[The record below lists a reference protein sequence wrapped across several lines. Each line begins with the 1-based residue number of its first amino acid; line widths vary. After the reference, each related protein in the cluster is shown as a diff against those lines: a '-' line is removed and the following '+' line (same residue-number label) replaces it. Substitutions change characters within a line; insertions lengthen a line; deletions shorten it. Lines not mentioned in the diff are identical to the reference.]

1 MSGPERNGDDEAAES
16 GRGLPQGEAA
26 EARARRKI
34 KRVQDELAF
43 GRPSEQL
50 EWDSIRKLDY
60 PPPRWWVL
68 TFWGTFLFAALWWLL
83 YPSWPVFTTYFPGL
97 LGYDQ
102 RAAVEEELMTAEARR
117 ARLMQALATVPLEQI
132 AADQELLS
140 YTLVG
145 GRTAFNE
152 NCAQCHGLGGAGQGF
167 FPTLAD
173 DDWLWGGRLEDIAF
187 TITHGIRNGGD
198 QARDSEMPRF
208 GADQLLTR
216 EQVTDTVEYV
226 RSLAGQDAD
235 AAAAARGQPLFAE
248 NCAACH
254 GEDGAGM
261 PEMGAPSLRDAIWLY
276 GSTRDQEVAQV
287 WNPRHGVMSG
297 FGGRLDP
304 ATIKML
310 AVYVHSLG
318 GGQ

>member
-1 MSGPERNGDDEAAES
+1 MSSGERKSDDKAAES
-16 GRGLPQGEAA
+16 ERSRPRGETP
-26 EARARRKI
+26 EARAKRQI
-34 KRVQDELAF
+34 KKVQDELAF

-102 RAAVEEELMTAEARR
+102 RAAVEEELMTAEAGR
-117 ARLMQALATVPLEQI
+117 ARLAETVAAVPLEQI
-132 AADQELLS
+132 AADQKLLS
-140 YTLVG
+140 YALVG
-145 GRTAFNE
+145 GRAAFNE
-152 NCAQCHGLGGAGQGF
+152 NCAQCHALGGAGQGF

-173 DDWLWGGRLEDIAF
+173 DDWLWGGRLEDISF
-187 TITHGIRNGGD
+187 TITHGIRSGGD
-198 QARDSEMPRF
+198 QARDSKMPRF
-208 GADQLLTR
+208 GADQILSR
-216 EQVTDTVEYV
+216 EQVTDVVEYV
-226 RSLAGQDAD
+226 RSLAGQGAD
-235 AAAAARGQPLFAE
+235 AEAAARGQATFGE

-254 GEDGAGM
+254 GEDGAGI
-261 PEMGAPSLRDAIWLY
+261 PDMGAPSLRDAIWLY
-276 GSTRDQEVAQV
+276 GGTRDRQVAQV
-287 WNPRHGVMSG
+287 WNPRHGVMSA